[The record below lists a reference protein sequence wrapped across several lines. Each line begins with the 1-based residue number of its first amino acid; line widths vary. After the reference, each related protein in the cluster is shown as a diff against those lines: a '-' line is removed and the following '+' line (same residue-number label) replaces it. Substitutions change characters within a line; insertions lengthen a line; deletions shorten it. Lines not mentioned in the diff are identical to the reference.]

1 MNEDFD
7 ILIEKLLRFKR
18 KFYLNKLLR
27 GLILSAV
34 ILVVLFI
41 LINVFEYYSW
51 SNVGV
56 RTAIFYFFL
65 SATALIL
72 GLQVFVPLFK
82 ILRMG
87 KIITHNQ
94 AAKIIGEYFPEIS
107 DKLLNTLQLK
117 SALKDSSDGQMGL
130 LLAGIE
136 QKTKELEPISFRKAI
151 SFKSNLPYLKW
162 LAVPVI
168 FIFITLIISP
178 SFVTEPAKRLVNH
191 KLEFEKPKPYVFI
204 VINDSL
210 KSVQGENFTVIVK
223 VEGDE
228 YPEAVY
234 LNDGKYDFRMLV
246 NKDGILE
253 HIFTKL
259 KNDIYFTISTEEI
272 SSIKFH
278 LIVLPKPS
286 ILSFNIEME
295 FPSYL
300 KRKKEFLESSGDIVV
315 PEGTKVKWMF
325 FVNNSIELVFNDGID
340 NRINSSKSD
349 KLFEYTKIVDID
361 FPYYVYSRS
370 QHGLV
375 SDTLNYSL
383 KVIKDEKPAISI
395 DNVKQEYLLSYAR
408 VNGTISDDYGFSSLW
423 FYYRINNNSEW
434 KKEKLKIDNNLEKQN
449 FQHSF
454 NTLEI
459 GLNPGDN
466 LDFYYVVW
474 DNDKVNGFKS
484 SKSNT
489 LFFNLPT
496 KKEIKKEA
504 DSTNDLMKSNYKKS
518 IKDLDELS
526 KELEKVK
533 KALFEKKEA
542 EWNDREKVSELIK
555 SEKELR
561 ENLMEMQELNSKR
574 DQLREFLQENPNE
587 SIQEKLDKLSEQ
599 IEKLQH
605 DELLEQLEKLS
616 QNIEELNKDQLDD
629 LLDELKANQEDFK
642 ESLEQQLEFFK
653 QLEVEQKLNETTND
667 LKDLAKKE
675 DKLAKETKNKE
686 NELKDSA
693 EQQEKLNKEF
703 DEIEK
708 KLSEIDSLN
717 SNLEK
722 PLDLDASM
730 EKQDSIKQDMEQS
743 SENLDKGKRKKGSE
757 SQKQAAEKMEEM
769 ANQLDMMM
777 EVAMESRMGE
787 DAKQV
792 GKMLDNLLDISFGM
806 ENLISAI
813 KLTSNNDPLFNEN
826 TQNLKNLNDD
836 YSVLHD
842 SLIALSKRQI
852 MLQRFLVKESSKVKK
867 YFNSSLA
874 NIQERRTGRATSDL
888 QYGMTSANNLA
899 LMLEESLDNMKQ
911 SMNMPGSKS
920 GEGECKQPGSSGS
933 KPGMSEMMKRQK
945 SLGEGLKKAGKSKG
959 KGDNPGSEGSSGQ
972 SQELARMAAQQSEL
986 RKQMQ
991 ELMNQIEGE
1000 GGNGSALQKIIDKM
1014 EAQEQ
1019 DIVNK
1024 RITSETI
1031 ERQREIESRLLQADR
1046 ALQEREKEE
1055 RREAIEGKNRKT
1067 GNPNI
1072 ELQYKDMQIDDE
1084 NSIINSKPLKLSNPY
1099 KKILKKYL
1107 YEIENGKQNNF

>member
-7 ILIEKLLRFKR
+7 ILVEKLLRFKR

-27 GLILSAV
+27 GLILSV
-34 ILVVLFI
+34 TLLGVLFI
-41 LINVFEYYSW
+41 LINIFEYYSW

-56 RTAIFYFFL
+56 RTTIFYFFI
-65 SATALIL
+65 SATAVIL
-72 GLQVFVPLFK
+72 GLQVFVPLFQ

-87 KIITHNQ
+87 KIISHQ
-94 AAKIIGEYFPEIS
+94 KAAQIIGEYFPEIS

-117 SALKDSSDGQMGL
+117 SALKDTSNAQMDL

-136 QKTKELEPISFRKAI
+136 QKTKELEPISFRKAV
-151 SFKSNLPYLKW
+151 SFKSNLQYLKW
-162 LAVPVI
+162 LAIPLI
-168 FIFITLIISP
+168 FVFIALLVSP
-178 SFVTEPAKRLVNH
+178 AFVTEPAKRLVNH
-191 KLEFEKPKPYVFI
+191 KLEFEKPKPYEFI
-204 VINDSL
+204 VTNDSL
-210 KSVQGENFTVIVK
+210 KSVQGENFNVTIK

-253 HIFTKL
+253 HTFTKL
-259 KNDIYFTISTEEI
+259 KNDIYFTISTAEI
-272 SSIKFH
+272 VSKKFH
-278 LIVLPKPS
+278 LVVLPKPS

-325 FVNNSIELVFNDGID
+325 FVNNSVELVFNDGID
-340 NRINSSKSD
+340 NRILSTKSD
-349 KLFEYTKIVDID
+349 KRFEYSKTVNID
-361 FPYYVYSRS
+361 FPYFVYSRS
-370 QHGLV
+370 VHGLV

-383 KVIKDEKPAISI
+383 NVVKDEKPSISI
-395 DNVKQEYLLSYAR
+395 ENVRQEYLLSYAM
-408 VNGTISDDYGFSSLW
+408 VNGTIADDYGFSSLW
-423 FYYRINNNSEW
+423 FYYRINGN
-434 KKEKLKIDNNLEKQN
+434 EKWNKVKIKIDKNLEKQN

-454 NTLEI
+454 NTSEI
-459 GLNPGDN
+459 GLNAGDN

-484 SKSNT
+484 SKTNI

-526 KELEKVK
+526 KELENVK

-561 ENLMEMQELNSKR
+561 ENLQEMQELNSKR
-574 DQLREFLQENPNE
+574 EELKEFLQENPNQ
-587 SIQEKLDKLSEQ
+587 SIQEKLDKLTEQ
-599 IEKLQH
+599 IEKLQQ

-616 QNIEELNKDQLDD
+616 ENVKELNKDQLDQ

-653 QLEVEQKLNETTND
+653 QLEVEQKLNETTKD
-667 LKDLAKKE
+667 LKELAKEEK
-675 DKLAKETKNKE
+675 KLADETKNKE
-686 NELKDSA
+686 NDIKDA
-693 EQQEKLNKEF
+693 ADQQEKLNENF
-703 DEIEK
+703 EEIEK
-708 KLSEIDSLN
+708 KISEIDSLN

-722 PLDLDASM
+722 PLDLDSSI
-730 EKQDSIKQDMEQS
+730 EKQDSIKQDMQQS
-743 SENLDKGKRKKGSE
+743 SENLEKGKRKKGSE
-757 SQKQAAEKMEEM
+757 SQKKAAEKMNKM
-769 ANQLDMMM
+769 ADQLSMMM
-777 EVAMESRMGE
+777 EAAMQSRMGE
-787 DAKQV
+787 DAQQV
-792 GKMLDNLLDISFGM
+792 SKMLDNLLDISFGM
-806 ENLISAI
+806 ENLISVI
-813 KLTSNNDPLFNEN
+813 KLTSNNDPLFNTN

-842 SLIALSKRQI
+842 SLMALSKRQI
-852 MLQRFLVKESSKVKK
+852 MLQQFLVKESSKVKM

-874 NIQERRTGRATSDL
+874 NIQERRSGKASSEL
-888 QYGMTSANNLA
+888 QYAMTSANNLA

-920 GEGECKQPGSSGS
+920 GEGECKQPGSGS
-933 KPGMSEMMKRQK
+933 KPGMKEMMKQQK
-945 SLGEGLKKAGKSKG
+945 GLGEGLKKAGKNKG
-959 KGDNPGSEGSSGQ
+959 KGDKPGSGGNGGQ

-991 ELMNQIEGE
+991 ELMDQIEGE

-1014 EAQEQ
+1014 EQQEQ

-1055 RREAIEGKNRKT
+1055 RREAVEGKNKENR
-1067 GNPNI
+1067 NPNI
-1072 ELQYKDMQIDDE
+1072 ELKYKDMQIDDK
-1084 NSIINSKPLKLSNPY
+1084 NNVINSKPLKLSNPY
-1099 KKILKKYL
+1099 KKLLKKYL
-1107 YEIENGKQNNF
+1107 YEIENNKKMN